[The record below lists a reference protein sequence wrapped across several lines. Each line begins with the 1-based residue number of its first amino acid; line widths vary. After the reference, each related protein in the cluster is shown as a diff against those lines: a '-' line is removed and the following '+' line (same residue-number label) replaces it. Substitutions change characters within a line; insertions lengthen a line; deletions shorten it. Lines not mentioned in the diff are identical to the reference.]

1 MIRQVEERDLPVLA
15 RMEEEIFQGSS
26 WSLEVLQAELHAP
39 ARTYLA
45 CEEAGGILAYGGFW
59 FNGEEAELMTIGVAP
74 SARHRGLGRSLLTE
88 LFDQAREQGAGQMF
102 LEVRVDNDPALGLYR
117 NMGFRQ
123 MGLRRRYYQ
132 PEGIDAFTM
141 VKDLPRSLGPVG
153 GDRNGLGKE
162 SVTDNE

>member
-26 WSLEVLQAELHAP
+26 WSLGVLQAELNAP

-45 CEEAGGILAYGGFW
+45 WEEGGILAYGGFW
-59 FNGEEAELMTIGVAP
+59 FNGEDAELMTIGVVP

-88 LFDQAREQGAGQMF
+88 LVDQAREQGAGRMF

-117 NMGFRQ
+117 DMGFQQ

-141 VKDLPRSLGPVG
+141 VKDLARSLGPVG

-162 SVTDNE
+162 SETDNE